1 MHFRRV
7 CLEAFGYTLPEE
19 VVTTAEIE
27 RRLGPLYG
35 RLRLPEGRLE
45 LMSGIRERRFFPPGT
60 RPSSASIE
68 SAQKAIATSGID
80 ARYFGAL
87 VHGSVCR
94 DYLEPATACRVHHGL
109 GLPAEAMIYDVS
121 NACLGALTGMIQV
134 ANMIELG
141 QIRAGIVV
149 GTESGR
155 DLVENT
161 IARLNADESLT
172 RESIKDSIASLTIG
186 SASVAVVL
194 CDAELSQTG
203 NRLTGAVVHSDT
215 SQHELCRS
223 RGLETMMDTDSETLM
238 RQGIA
243 TGVET
248 FRRFLGVAGW
258 EPEEIQR
265 TFCHQVGSAHR
276 RLMLESLGLDPAKD
290 FATLETL
297 GNTGAAAL
305 PVTMALGIEQGI
317 LTAGDR
323 VAMLG
328 IGSGINCQMLS
339 VEWKKA
345 AVEFGKLPPLEIAGP
360 LRGPVRRA

>member
-1 MHFRRV
+1 
-7 CLEAFGYTLPEE
+7 
-19 VVTTAEIE
+19 
-27 RRLGPLYG
+27 
-35 RLRLPEGRLE
+35 
-45 LMSGIRERRFFPPGT
+45 
-60 RPSSASIE
+60 
-68 SAQKAIATSGID
+68 
-80 ARYFGAL
+80 
-87 VHGSVCR
+87 
-94 DYLEPATACRVHHGL
+94 
-109 GLPAEAMIYDVS
+109 MIYDVS
-121 NACLGALTGMIQV
+121 NACLGLLTGMIQI

-172 RESIKDSIASLTIG
+172 RNSIKDSIASLTIG
-186 SASVAVVL
+186 SASVAIVL
-194 CDAELSQTG
+194 CDEELSQTG
-203 NRLTGAVVHSDT
+203 NRLTGAVVYSDT

-258 EPEEIQR
+258 EPDEIHR

-276 RLMLESLGLDPAKD
+276 KLMLESLGLDPAKD

-305 PVTMALGIEQGI
+305 PVTMALGIEQG
-317 LTAGDR
+317 LLSAGDH

-339 VEWKKA
+339 VEWERSRSETVA
-345 AVEFGKLPPLEIAGP
+345 RDDRPVAGS
-360 LRGPVRRA
+360 LRDPVRRA

>member
-7 CLEAFGYTLPEE
+7 CLEAFGYTLPDE

-27 RRLGPLYG
+27 RRLAPLYQ

-45 LMSGIRERRFFPPGT
+45 LMSGIRERRFYPPGT
-60 RPSSASIE
+60 RPSTVSIE
-68 SAQKAIATSGID
+68 SAQKAITASGID
-80 ARYFGAL
+80 PRYFGAL

-109 GLPAEAMIYDVS
+109 GLPGEAMIYDTS
-121 NACLGALTGMIQV
+121 NACLGVLTGMIQV

-141 QIRAGIVV
+141 QIRAGVVV

-172 RESIKDSIASLTIG
+172 RNTVKDSIASLTIG

-194 CDAELSQTG
+194 CDEELSRTG
-203 NRLTGAVVHSDT
+203 NRLTGAVVYCDT
-215 SQHELCRS
+215 SHHELCRS

-238 RQGIA
+238 RQGVA

-248 FRRFLGVAGW
+248 FKRFLGVAGW
-258 EPEEIQR
+258 DPEEIDR
-265 TFCHQVGSAHR
+265 TFCHQVGAAHR
-276 RLMLESLGLDPAKD
+276 KLMLESLGLDPERD

-305 PVTMALGIEQGI
+305 PVTMAIGIEQG
-317 LTAGDR
+317 LLRANDR

-328 IGSGINCQMLS
+328 IGSGINCQMLA
-339 VEWKKA
+339 VEWEKSPIVADSQIPQKA
-345 AVEFGKLPPLEIAGP
+345 EMEAGID
-360 LRGPVRRA
+360 

>member
-7 CLEAFGYTLPEE
+7 CLESFGFTLPDEFVTPAHIEE
-19 VVTTAEIE
+19 
-27 RRLGPLYG
+27 RLEPLYR

-45 LMSGIRERRFFPPGT
+45 LMTGIRERRFFPPGT
-60 RPSSASIE
+60 RPSTVSIE
-68 SAQKAIATSGID
+68 SAQKAITASGID
-80 ARYFGAL
+80 PRYFGAL

-109 GLPAEAMIYDVS
+109 GLPGEALIYDVS
-121 NACLGALTGMIQV
+121 NACLGLLTGMIQV

-161 IARLNADESLT
+161 IARLNADVTLT

-186 SASVAVVL
+186 SASVAIVL
-194 CDAELSQTG
+194 SDEELSRAG
-203 NRLTGAVVHSDT
+203 NRLTGAAVYCDT
-215 SQHELCRS
+215 SHHELCRS
-223 RGLETMMDTDSETLM
+223 RGLETMMDTDSEMLM

-258 EPEEIQR
+258 EPEEIHR
-265 TFCHQVGSAHR
+265 TFCHQVGAAHR
-276 RLMLESLGLDPAKD
+276 KLMLESLGLNPAND

-305 PVTMALGIEQGI
+305 PVTMALGIEQGQ
-317 LTAGDR
+317 LQTGDR

-339 VEWKKA
+339 VEWEQSA
-345 AVEFGKLPPLEIAGP
+345 SDCGLRIADVSDQPAVS
-360 LRGPVRRA
+360 